1 MTYLKYFFS
10 IEAGK
15 DKAKMKT
22 RHIIFMTVMSD
33 HIGCHTMK
41 AEGIRDLREL
51 GKLAGY
57 SC

>member
-1 MTYLKYFFS
+1 MTYLKNLFS

-15 DKAKMKT
+15 DKAKMK
-22 RHIIFMTVMSD
+22 RQHIIVVTVVPN
-33 HIGCHTMK
+33 HIGCHAMK
-41 AEGIRDLREL
+41 AEGIGDLREL